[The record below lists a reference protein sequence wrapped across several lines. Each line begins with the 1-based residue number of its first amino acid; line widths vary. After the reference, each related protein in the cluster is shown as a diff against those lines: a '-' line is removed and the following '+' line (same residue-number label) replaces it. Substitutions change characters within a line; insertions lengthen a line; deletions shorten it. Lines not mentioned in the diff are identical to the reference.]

1 MSAKAG
7 VKPASTEK
15 KTKYTLTS
23 LPHDV
28 LLHLLDQ
35 LTPSQIAAYSEL
47 SRSTAL
53 SASDPYIW
61 ASVARRHLGI
71 APPHTNSLSAA
82 AVSRLATAL
91 SCRWWLATGTFVQ
104 DVAVHFRKGFTEVRA
119 RGGIEVPVA
128 KDHSETCYVF
138 GGRHKDSSV
147 PVAVP
152 SVSMDFSLD
161 PAGPFPMD
169 GMRIRLVHASEPVWE
184 DPMITEVPAE
194 ASTESLPP
202 MAELSLGLGL
212 FEGSDSDVPSPPA
225 DRARIRVRLN
235 NSTVIEST
243 APDPDVFSV
252 MDVCIGPELLQTRPR
267 MNTLI
272 VEYDRSSTAAYWL
285 KEVSLTPAI
294 LPVAPIS
301 PESLVF
307 GVQSAKKNAVIT
319 AESDAESVEI
329 PAEGTFRHGHRENIR
344 PNHGSDGPRTPPH
357 PTRRGHRLQTARYHL
372 VDAQPGGKTHRG
384 GKHQKQGK
392 KPKHV
397 YHHNGHHRSPRGSS
411 PNSPSRSRSSH

>member
-1 MSAKAG
+1 MGTQAG
-7 VKPASTEK
+7 TKPAKPT
-15 KTKYTLTS
+15 YTLTS

-35 LTPSQIAAYSEL
+35 LSPAQIAAYSQL
-47 SRSTAL
+47 SRATAA

-71 APPHTNSLSAA
+71 APSHISSLSAP

-104 DVAVHFRKGFTEVRA
+104 GVPVHFRKGFTEVRA

-128 KDHSETCYVF
+128 PERSDTCYVF
-138 GGRHKDSSV
+138 GGRHKDAVV

-152 SVSMDFSLD
+152 SVSFDFSLD

-169 GMRIRLVHASEPVWE
+169 GMRIRLVHASEPVVE
-184 DPMITEVPAE
+184 DPADLSSEV
-194 ASTESLPP
+194 SSESLTDSLLSSAPE
-202 MAELSLGLGL
+202 MAGLSLGPG
-212 FEGSDSDVPSPPA
+212 FYEGSEHDAVSPQS
-225 DRARIRVRLN
+225 DRARIRVKLN
-235 NSTVIEST
+235 NTTVIEST

-252 MDVCIGPELLQTRPR
+252 LDVCIGPELLQTKPR

-272 VEYDRSSTAAYWL
+272 VEYDRTSTAAYWL
-285 KEVSLTPAI
+285 KEVSLKPAI
-294 LPVAPIS
+294 LPVAPVS

-307 GVQSAKKNAVIT
+307 GVQAAPQEAVVT
-319 AESDAESVEI
+319 AEPEEVPERVSSPREQFARPSYDEI
-329 PAEGTFRHGHRENIR
+329 
-344 PNHGSDGPRTPPH
+344 PRTPP
-357 PTRRGHRLQTARYHL
+357 PPPRMPRRTARYQPTTYYM
-372 VDAQPGGKTHRG
+372 VDARGGANTHRG

-397 YHHNGHHRSPRGSS
+397 YHHNGHHRSPRRSS
-411 PNSPSRSRSSH
+411 PTTVGRSRSGR